1 MSRLNHHSLSAFF
14 ESTNPQSHGQVPH
27 PCCLSQLAL
36 QNYCGGLVAKWNI
49 SHQDPPSME
58 FPMPDNWTGLP
69 FPSPGGYSQSRNRI
83 YVSCIAGG
91 FFIAELPDKPYSS
104 PKGLPTLLS
113 GKESVC
119 QCRRLPAM
127 QDTQVRS
134 LGRDDPLE

>member
-1 MSRLNHHSLSAFF
+1 MSRLNRHSLCAFLQ
-14 ESTNPQSHGQVPH
+14 STNPQSHGQVPH

-36 QNYCGGLVAKWNI
+36 QNYCGGLVTRWNI
-49 SHQDPPSME
+49 SPRSFAMK
-58 FPMPDNWTGLP
+58 FPMPENWTGLP
-69 FPSPGGYSQSRNRI
+69 FPSPGGSFQSRNRI
-83 YVSCIAGG
+83 YVSCIAAG
-91 FFIAELPDKPYSS
+91 FFIAELSEKTYSS

-113 GKESVC
+113 IKESVC